1 VSGESELRRAA
12 RCLWLVVGVVLM
24 LSGAAPAAAQSAG
37 ATWSPGTGASGDTTI
52 QGSID
57 LPAQNS
63 DVTPGAS
70 MLVGGWVVDTSAQ
83 GWSGIDGVQIL
94 NSSGQSVATGIVGQD
109 RSDVGAAL
117 GNSYFDASGFSAVVP
132 ADALGSGS
140 QTFTVAA
147 HTPGRGTW
155 TKQFTVNVGGPPAP
169 PKPTGLVG
177 TILVPG
183 ENELIQAVNDY
194 TIRGTAYD
202 TRTRAEL
209 GVGVDRVQVY
219 LDGPRGVAGSHFLG
233 NANLNGNEW
242 SIDFSPTE
250 WDSFRHHNLW
260 VYVRSSVT
268 GEELLVQRGFDIV

>member
-1 VSGESELRRAA
+1 
-12 RCLWLVVGVVLM
+12 LWLVVGMLLVL
-24 LSGAAPAAAQSAG
+24 GEATPVAAQSAG
-37 ATWSPGTGASGDTTI
+37 ATWSPGPGASGDNTI

-63 DVTPGAS
+63 NVTPGAS
-70 MLVGGWVVDTSAQ
+70 MLVGGWVVDTSAE

-94 NSSGQSVATGIVGQD
+94 NSSNQSVATGIVGQN
-109 RSDVGAAL
+109 RPDVGNAL
-117 GNSYFDASGFSAVVP
+117 GNPFFAASGFSAVVP

-147 HTPGRGTW
+147 HTPSRGTW
-155 TKQFTVNVGGPPAP
+155 TKQFSVNVGGPPPP

-202 TRTRAEL
+202 TRTSAEL

-219 LDGPRGVAGSHFLG
+219 LDGPRGVTGSHFLG
-233 NANLNGNEW
+233 TANLNGDEW
-242 SIDFSPTE
+242 SLNFSPTE